1 MLRKPMF
8 WVLFV
13 LSSLLGTAWAVRHF
27 ADAFP
32 LISLDLRMDRST
44 ALGAAEAL
52 AVERGWG
59 PDRARQAARFVLD
72 SEVQSFVELEAG
84 GREAFAALL
93 AGELNSPYTWVV
105 RRFREGETNEVAVS
119 FRPDGRAYGFR
130 ETVPEDEPGASLE
143 PEAARALAEAA
154 VASGWQV
161 RLDEFE
167 LVEASRELRPGGR
180 TDHSLVYERP
190 DERLGEGRY
199 RLRLTVSGDRLTELS
214 HFVKIPEA
222 FSRRYQEMRAANEG
236 IASGSLFATVILYLG
251 GGCAFGL
258 FFLLRERWLLWKP
271 AVMWGLLIAGLQ
283 GLMSLNEWP
292 LQWMS
297 YDTAVSTS
305 TFALQQIALAIGQ
318 VVALGA
324 ILSLVFMAAEG
335 LGRRAFPSHL
345 QLWRTW
351 SGRVAPT
358 RTVLGQTLAGY
369 LLVGIF
375 FAYEVWL
382 YVFAARNLGW
392 WSPSSA
398 LTDPD
403 VLATYL
409 PWLSSIGISLQAG
422 FMEECLFRAV
432 PLAAAALLG
441 RRFGKTWLWIAGAM
455 LLQAVVFGAGHANY
469 PAQPAYA
476 RLAELIVPALGF
488 GGIYLAFG
496 LLPAIVL
503 HFAFD
508 VVWFAMPL
516 FAAAT
521 PGIWV
526 SRALVVLLTL
536 VPLWVVL
543 AARWRAGSWFAIPE
557 DARNAA
563 WAPPPAAPR
572 AAAPTIAASR
582 GLPKGLRIALPL
594 AGVAGLVLWALTT
607 GFRPDAPPI
616 EGSDA
621 EARAA
626 SRAHLSGRGVEL
638 GPEWRELS
646 SVEAPVG
653 LQDRFVWSEGGPEAY
668 RELLGH
674 YLPLPR
680 RLVRYARFEGDVAER
695 AEEYL
700 VLIGPDGAV
709 QRLTHTLPE
718 GRAGAQLEE
727 GAARAIALASV
738 LAEHGLEAEAIVEVS
753 ADPSQLP
760 ARRDWSFVFRDTAS
774 YPLAAGEARIAIQIA
789 GDEVVERGRF
799 VHIPEDWER
808 AQRRRQGVTR
818 VVQIACSVTLVLLF
832 AAGAVL
838 AVVRWSRGRFASATF
853 GIFFALMAVLGAVQ
867 LGNGFRPI
875 TSQFDTA
882 QPWKLQVA
890 IVLVGG
896 LIAVTAVAAVS
907 ALLIGLAHRWLPPQ
921 LAADRRSGV
930 AAGLG
935 LGAVISGLGAAA
947 AALAP
952 ATMPDWPSFAGAADW
967 SPAVTA
973 ATGPLESWLM
983 GTALMLAVVAAVT
996 AFTEGWRRR
1005 RTAASALLLALGLVV
1020 AGSDGVE
1027 SLPRWLAEGLL
1038 IGLVLLAAWV
1048 VVLRH
1053 RPALV
1058 PLATGAG
1065 AILGA
1070 LRQAVVAP
1078 FPGAAGGAFAGAVL
1092 VLAAAVWWVTRIGFD
1107 TVSRPGPG
1115 TDVPAADAAALKEV

>member
-1 MLRKPMF
+1 MLRKPAF
-8 WVLFV
+8 WVLLV

-27 ADAFP
+27 AEAFP
-32 LISLDLRMDRST
+32 LISLDLRMDRSG
-44 ALGAAEAL
+44 ALAAAEAL

-59 PDRARQAARFVLD
+59 PDQARQAARFVLD

-93 AGELNSPYTWVV
+93 AGELFSPYTWVV
-105 RRFREGETNEVAVS
+105 RRFREGETNEVAVR
-119 FRPDGRAYGFR
+119 FRPDGRPYGFR
-130 ETVPEDEPGASLE
+130 ETVPEDEPGASLD

-154 VASGWQV
+154 VASGWEV

-190 DERLGEGRY
+190 DENLGEGRY

-214 HFVKIPEA
+214 HFIKIPEA

-258 FFLLRERWLLWKP
+258 FFLLRDRWVLWKP
-271 AVMWGLLIAGLQ
+271 ALKWGLLIAGLQ
-283 GLMSLNEWP
+283 GLISLNEWP
-292 LQWMS
+292 LRWMD
-297 YDTAVSTS
+297 YDTAVSTG

-351 SGRVAPT
+351 SAGVAPT
-358 RTVLGQTLAGY
+358 RTVLGQTVAGY

-441 RRFGKTWLWIAGAM
+441 RRFGRTWLWIAGAM
-455 LLQAVVFGAGHANY
+455 LLQAAVFGAGHANY

-476 RLAELIVPALGF
+476 RLAELIIPALGF
-488 GGIYLAFG
+488 GGIYLVFG

-508 VVWFAMPL
+508 VVWFALPL
-516 FAAAT
+516 FAAQT
-521 PGIWV
+521 PGIWS

-543 AARWRAGSWFAIPE
+543 AARWRAGSWGEIPD

-563 WAPPPAAPR
+563 WAPPSAPPR
-572 AAAPTIAASR
+572 AAAPPAVASR
-582 GLPKGLRIALPL
+582 GLPARLQAALPL
-594 AGVAGLVLWALTT
+594 VGAAGVILWALTT
-607 GFRPDAPPI
+607 SFRPDAPPLA
-616 EGSDA
+616 GSDA
-621 EARAA
+621 GARAA

-646 SVEAPVG
+646 NVEAPLG

-668 RELLGH
+668 RELLGR

-700 VLIGPDGAV
+700 VFIGPDGAV
-709 QRLTHTLPE
+709 QRLSHTLPE
-718 GRAGAQLEE
+718 GRAGSQLEE
-727 GAARAIALASV
+727 DAARAIALAAV
-738 LAEHGLEAEAIVEVS
+738 RAEHGLEAEALEEVS

-760 ARRDWSFVFRDTAS
+760 ARRDWSFVFRDRAG
-774 YPLAAGEARIAIQIA
+774 YPLASGEARIHVRVA

-799 VHIPEDWER
+799 VHVPEDWER
-808 AQRRRQGVTR
+808 EQRRRQGVTG
-818 VVQIACSVTLVLLF
+818 VVQIACTVTLVLLF

-838 AVVRWSRGRFASATF
+838 AVVRWSRGGFAAATF

-867 LGNGFRPI
+867 LGNGFRPLS
-875 TSQFDTA
+875 SQFDTA
-882 QPWKLQVA
+882 QPWTLQVA
-890 IVLVGG
+890 IVVIGG
-896 LIAVTAVAAVS
+896 LVAVAAVAAAS
-907 ALLIGLAHRWLPPQ
+907 ALLVGLAHRWLPPQ
-921 LAADRRSGV
+921 PTADRRSSV

-935 LGAVISGLGAAA
+935 LGAVVAGLGAAS

-952 ATMPDWPSFAGAADW
+952 SPMPDWPSVAGAAD
-967 SPAVTA
+967 SFPALA
-973 ATGPLESWLM
+973 AALGPLESWLM
-983 GTALMLAVVAAVT
+983 GTALLLVVVAAVN
-996 AFTEGWRRR
+996 AVTEGWRRR
-1005 RTAASALLLALGLVV
+1005 RGAAAALLLALGPVV
-1020 AGSDGVE
+1020 AGSEGVE

-1038 IGLVLLAAWV
+1038 IGLLLLAVWV
-1048 VVLRH
+1048 LVLRH

-1058 PLATGAG
+1058 PLATAAG

-1092 VLAAAVWWVTRIGFD
+1092 VLAASIWWMARIGSD
-1107 TVSRPGPG
+1107 AAPRPGSDPEL
-1115 TDVPAADAAALKEV
+1115 PAADAAAMMEV